1 MKNTFTTKDAQA
13 SKLLHAYQNGD
24 DHAFSLLYKMYIQ
37 MMLNYG
43 RCLTSNLEL
52 IKDCCH
58 DVFLKLLDKK
68 NPPHII
74 RMSSF
79 LIISLRNKLIDEFRR
94 NTFTTEVSVE
104 EIRHFGGIGNNVE
117 ESYLCRETKHT
128 EKVMVSDLMAY
139 LTPRQRQAFDLYYL
153 QECKYDE
160 ICCIMNMNYHSVRN
174 LVHRGMTKLRSEV
187 SHPLK

>member
-1 MKNTFTTKDAQA
+1 MKNTFTTKDNQA
-13 SKLLHAYQNGD
+13 SQLLHAYQNGD

-58 DVFLKLLDKK
+58 DVFMKLLDRN
-68 NPPHII
+68 NPPHIT

-94 NTFTTEVSVE
+94 NTFTTEISID
-104 EIRHFGGIGNNVE
+104 EIRYLGGIGNNVE
-117 ESYLCRETKHT
+117 ESYLHREAKHT
-128 EKVMVSDLMAY
+128 EEAKVSYLMAY
-139 LTPRQRQAFDLYYL
+139 LTPRQRQVFDLYYL
-153 QECKYDE
+153 QERKYDE
-160 ICCIMNMNYHSVRN
+160 ICRIMNMNYHSVRN
-174 LVHRGMTKLRSEV
+174 LVHRGMTKLRSEAV
-187 SHPLK
+187 